1 MLYVASATTG
11 TLKLIMVDDML
22 DHLDSENVY
31 TLFERLSEV
40 NGIQIIT
47 AGVKEVTN
55 QIHKINI

>member
-1 MLYVASATTG
+1 
-11 TLKLIMVDDML
+11 ML